1 VFSGLKRLAK
11 EGEAMWDVEL
21 YQQILG
27 LEEPWSV
34 RDVELNIDEGRV
46 DIHIEHSQGVK
57 WKCPHCERELG
68 CYDHSPERTWR
79 HLDTCQLETHLHA
92 RIPRV
97 QCPEHGVVQVAV
109 HWAEGR
115 GRFTLL
121 MERFIIQALLACQTT
136 QGACELLR
144 ISWDQAWHVAQR
156 AVARGQARK
165 QAVVTPQIGVD
176 EKAFRKGHS
185 YVTVVNDI
193 ERGTVE
199 FVTEGREASLERYF
213 TSLTD
218 EQRQGIEAVD
228 MDMWEHY
235 VQATLEA
242 LPLAKEKI
250 AFGRFHIV
258 QHMTKA
264 VGQVRKAE
272 NRKLSSEGDVRLKKT
287 KYLWLT
293 TEQNLSE
300 KQRPTFAALKVSDL
314 KTARAWGDQGEPA
327 EPVELH
333 IARLGEA
340 ILWRVV
346 RLGQPQPPGTV
357 AAMLQRRLENV
368 VTYCKHFVTNA
379 VAEGLNS
386 KIMSIKRRAGGF
398 RNPENFKTAI
408 YFHCGGLS
416 LYP

>member
-1 VFSGLKRLAK
+1 MR
-11 EGEAMWDVEL
+11 DIEL

-34 RDVELNIDEGRV
+34 EEVELNLDEGRV
-46 DIHIEHSQGVK
+46 DIHVAHPAGAK
-57 WKCPHCERELG
+57 WKCPHCAHELS

-97 QCPEHGVVQVAV
+97 KCEAHGVVQVQV
-109 HWAEGR
+109 PWAEEH

-121 MERFIIQALLACQTT
+121 MERMIIQALLACQTT
-136 QGACELLR
+136 KGACELMR
-144 ISWDQAWHVAQR
+144 ISWDQAWHVTQR

-165 QAVVTPQIGVD
+165 EAVVVPQIGVD

-185 YVTVVNDI
+185 YLTVVNDI
-193 ERGTVE
+193 NRATVE
-199 FVTEGREASLERYF
+199 YVTEGREKASLERYF
-213 TSLTD
+213 AGLTD
-218 EQRQGIEAVD
+218 EQRQGIEGVA
-228 MDMWEHY
+228 MDMWEPY
-235 VQATLEA
+235 VQATLAA

-250 AFGRFHIV
+250 VFDRFHIM

-264 VGQVRKAE
+264 VDQVRKGE
-272 NRKLSSEGDVRLKKT
+272 HRTLSSAGDERLKKT

-293 TEQNLSE
+293 REDHLSE
-300 KQRPTFAALKVSDL
+300 KQEQAFKDLKHSAL
-314 KTARAWGDQGEPA
+314 KTARAWGIKENLANLWSYTSPGWAKRFFGQWYQWA
-327 EPVELH
+327 IRSRLEPVKK
-333 IARLGEA
+333 
-340 ILWRVV
+340 
-346 RLGQPQPPGTV
+346 V
-357 AAMLQRRLENV
+357 AAMIQRRLENV
-368 VTYCKHFVTNA
+368 ITYCRHFITNA

-386 KIMSIKRRAGGF
+386 KIMSIKRRAGGY

>member
-1 VFSGLKRLAK
+1 
-11 EGEAMWDVEL
+11 MQDVEL

-27 LEEPWSV
+27 LAEPWSV
-34 RDVELNIDEGRV
+34 REVELKIDEGRV
-46 DIHIEHSQGVK
+46 DIHVEHPAGVK
-57 WKCPHCERELG
+57 WQCPHCQRELS

-92 RIPRV
+92 RVPRV
-97 QCPEHGVVQVAV
+97 ECPEHGVVQVSV
-109 HWAEGR
+109 PWAEER

-136 QGACELLR
+136 KGACELLR
-144 ISWDQAWHVAQR
+144 ISWDQAWHVAER

-165 QAVVTPQIGVD
+165 EAVVTPQIGVD

-185 YVTVVNDI
+185 YMTVVNDI
-193 ERGTVE
+193 DRGTVE
-199 FVTEGREASLERYF
+199 YVTEHREKASLERYF
-213 TSLTD
+213 TGLTD
-218 EQRQGIEAVD
+218 EQRQGIQAVA
-228 MDMWEHY
+228 MDMWEPY

-242 LPLAKEKI
+242 LPLAKDKI
-250 AFGRFHIV
+250 VFDRFHIM

-264 VGQVRKAE
+264 VDQVRKAE
-272 NRKLSSEGDVRLKKT
+272 NRKLSSEGDERLKQT

-293 TEQNLSE
+293 TEENLSE
-300 KQRPTFAALKVSDL
+300 KQRPTFAALKGSDL
-314 KTARAWGDQGEPA
+314 KTARAWGIKENLRNLWSYTTPGWAKRFFDQWHRWA
-327 EPVELH
+327 TRSRLEPVKK
-333 IARLGEA
+333 
-340 ILWRVV
+340 
-346 RLGQPQPPGTV
+346 V
-357 AAMLQRRLENV
+357 AAMIQRRLENV

-398 RNPENFKTAI
+398 RNLENFKTAI

>member
-1 VFSGLKRLAK
+1 MR
-11 EGEAMWDVEL
+11 DIEL

-34 RDVELNIDEGRV
+34 QEVELNIDEGRV
-46 DIHIEHSQGVK
+46 DIHAEHPTGVK
-57 WKCPHCERELG
+57 WKCPHCERELS

-97 QCPEHGVVQVAV
+97 QCEEHGVVQVAV
-109 HWAEGR
+109 PWAEEH

-121 MERFIIQALLACQTT
+121 MERFIIQVLLACQTT
-136 QGACELLR
+136 KGACDLVR
-144 ISWDQAWHVAQR
+144 IKWDQAWHVGQR
-156 AVARGQARK
+156 AVARGMKRK
-165 QAVVTPQIGVD
+165 EAVVTPQIGVD
-176 EKAFRKGHS
+176 EKAFKKGQS
-185 YVTVVNDI
+185 YMTIVNDI
-193 ERGTVE
+193 NRGTVE
-199 FVTEGREASLERYF
+199 FITEDREKASLAKYYAG
-213 TSLTD
+213 LTN
-218 EQRQGIEAVD
+218 EQRQGITGVA
-228 MDMWEHY
+228 MDMWEPY

-250 AFGRFHIV
+250 VFDRFHIM

-264 VGQVRKAE
+264 VDQVRKGE
-272 NRKLSSEGDVRLKKT
+272 HRQLSSENDDRLKKT

-293 TEQNLSE
+293 TEKNLSE
-300 KQRPTFAALKVSDL
+300 KQEAAFEDLKNSAL
-314 KTARAWGDQGEPA
+314 KTARAWSIKETLRNLWSYQSTGWAKRFFDHWYKWA
-327 EPVELH
+327 SRSRLEPVKKV
-333 IARLGEA
+333 ARM
-340 ILWRVV
+340 I
-346 RLGQPQPPGTV
+346 
-357 AAMLQRRLENV
+357 QRRLENV
-368 VTYCKHFVTNA
+368 ITYCTHFITNA

-398 RNPENFKTAI
+398 SNPENFKTAV

>member
-1 VFSGLKRLAK
+1 MR
-11 EGEAMWDVEL
+11 DIEL

-34 RDVELNIDEGRV
+34 AEVELNIDEGRV
-46 DIHIEHSQGVK
+46 DIHVDHPQGVK
-57 WKCPHCERELG
+57 WKCPHCERELS

-79 HLDTCQLETHLHA
+79 HLDTCQLETYLHA

-97 QCPEHGVVQVAV
+97 QCEEHGVVQVAV
-109 HWAEGR
+109 PWAEEH

-121 MERFIIQALLACQTT
+121 MERMIIQALRACQTT
-136 QGACELLR
+136 QGACELMR
-144 ISWDQAWHVAQR
+144 ISWDQAWHVTER

-165 QAVVTPQIGVD
+165 EAVVTPQIGVD

-185 YVTVVNDI
+185 YMTVVNDI
-193 ERGTVE
+193 HRGTVE
-199 FVTEGREASLERYF
+199 FVTEDREKASLERYF
-213 TSLTD
+213 ATLSD
-218 EQRQGIEAVD
+218 EQRNGIEGVA
-228 MDMWEHY
+228 MDMWEPY

-250 AFGRFHIV
+250 VFDRFHIM

-264 VGQVRKAE
+264 VDQVRKGE
-272 NRKLSSEGDVRLKKT
+272 HRQLSSEGDERLKKT

-293 TEQNLSE
+293 REKNLSE
-300 KQRPTFAALKVSDL
+300 EQEATFEGLKNSAL
-314 KTARAWGDQGEPA
+314 KTARAWGIKENLANLWSYTSPGWAKRFFGKWYQWA
-327 EPVELH
+327 LRSRLAPVKK
-333 IARLGEA
+333 
-340 ILWRVV
+340 
-346 RLGQPQPPGTV
+346 V
-357 AAMLQRRLENV
+357 AAMIQRRLENV
-368 VTYCKHFVTNA
+368 ITYCKHFITNA

-386 KIMSIKRRAGGF
+386 KIMSIKRHAGGF
-398 RNPENFKTAI
+398 RNPKNFKTAI

>member
-1 VFSGLKRLAK
+1 MR
-11 EGEAMWDVEL
+11 DIEL

-27 LEEPWSV
+27 LVEPWTV
-34 RDVELNIDEGRV
+34 REVELKIDEGRV
-46 DIHIEHSQGVK
+46 EIYVEHPRGEK
-57 WKCPHCERELG
+57 WKCPHCERELS

-97 QCPEHGVVQVAV
+97 KCEEHGVVQVPV
-109 HWAEGR
+109 PWAEEH

-121 MERFIIQALLACQTT
+121 MERMIIQVLLACQTT
-136 QGACELLR
+136 KGACQLLR
-144 ISWDQAWHVAQR
+144 ITWDQAWHVVQR

-165 QAVVTPQIGVD
+165 EAVVTPQIGVD

-185 YVTVVNDI
+185 YMTLVGDI
-193 ERGTVE
+193 NRGTVE
-199 FVTEGREASLERYF
+199 FVTEGREKASLERYF
-213 TSLTD
+213 TSLTE
-218 EQRQGIEAVD
+218 EQRQGIEGVA
-228 MDMWEHY
+228 MDMWEPY

-250 AFGRFHIV
+250 VYDRFHIM

-264 VGQVRKAE
+264 VDQVRKAE
-272 NRKLSSEGDVRLKKT
+272 NRKLFSEGDERLKKT
-287 KYLWLT
+287 KYLWLS
-293 TEQNLSE
+293 TEKNLSE
-300 KQRPTFAALKVSDL
+300 KQEAAFEALKNSDL
-314 KTARAWGDQGEPA
+314 QTARAWGIKENLRNLWSYTSPGWAKRFFGQWYQWASRSRLEP
-327 EPVELH
+327 
-333 IARLGEA
+333 IKK
-340 ILWRVV
+340 
-346 RLGQPQPPGTV
+346 V
-357 AAMLQRRLENV
+357 AAMVQRRLENV
-368 VTYCKHFVTNA
+368 ITYCTHFITNA

-398 RNPENFKTAI
+398 RNGENFKTAI

>member
-1 VFSGLKRLAK
+1 MR
-11 EGEAMWDVEL
+11 DIEL

-27 LEEPWSV
+27 LEEPWRV
-34 RDVELNIDEGRV
+34 QEVELDIDAGRV
-46 DIHIEHSQGVK
+46 DIQVEHPEGLK
-57 WKCPHCERELG
+57 WKCPHCERELS

-97 QCPEHGVVQVAV
+97 QCPEHGVLQVAV
-109 HWAEGR
+109 PWAEGR

-136 QGACELLR
+136 KGACALLR
-144 ISWDQAWHVAQR
+144 ISWDQAWHVAER

-165 QAVVTPQIGVD
+165 EAVVTRQIGVD

-185 YVTVVNDI
+185 YMTVVNDI

-199 FVTEGREASLERYF
+199 YVTEDREKASLERYYA
-213 TSLTD
+213 TLSD
-218 EQRQGIEAVD
+218 QQRQGIEAVA
-228 MDMWEHY
+228 MDMWEPY
-235 VQATLEA
+235 VQATLES
-242 LPLAKEKI
+242 LPLAREKI
-250 AFGRFHIV
+250 VFDRFHIM
-258 QHMTKA
+258 QHMTQA
-264 VGQVRKAE
+264 VDQVRKAE
-272 NRKLSSEGDVRLKKT
+272 NRRLSSEGDERLKKT

-293 TEQNLSE
+293 TEENLSE
-300 KQRPTFAALKVSDL
+300 KQRPRFAELRESDL
-314 KTARAWGDQGEPA
+314 RTARAWGIKENLRNLWSYASPGWA
-327 EPVELH
+327 KRFFGSWYRWARRSRLEPV
-333 IARLGEA
+333 RK
-340 ILWRVV
+340 
-346 RLGQPQPPGTV
+346 V
-357 AAMLQRRLENV
+357 AAMIQRRLENV

-398 RNPENFKTAI
+398 RSAENFKTAI

>member
-1 VFSGLKRLAK
+1 MR
-11 EGEAMWDVEL
+11 DIEL

-34 RDVELNIDEGRV
+34 KEVELNIDEGRV
-46 DIHIEHSQGVK
+46 DIHVEHAPGTK
-57 WKCPHCERELG
+57 WKCRQCERELS
-68 CYDHSPERTWR
+68 CYDHSAERTWR
-79 HLDTCQLETHLHA
+79 HLDTCQLQTHLHA

-97 QCPEHGVVQVAV
+97 QCEEHGVVQVAV
-109 HWAEGR
+109 PWAEEH

-121 MERFIIQALLACQTT
+121 MERFIIQVLRACQTT
-136 QGACELLR
+136 QGACDLVR
-144 ISWDQAWHVAQR
+144 ISWDQAWHVAER

-165 QAVVTPQIGVD
+165 EAMVTPQIGVD

-185 YVTVVNDI
+185 YMTVVNDI
-193 ERGTVE
+193 NRGTVE
-199 FVTEGREASLERYF
+199 FVTEDREKASLERYYA
-213 TSLTD
+213 TLTD
-218 EQRQGIEAVD
+218 EQRQGITGVA
-228 MDMWEHY
+228 MDMWEPY

-250 AFGRFHIV
+250 VFDRFHIM
-258 QHMTKA
+258 QHLTKA
-264 VGQVRKAE
+264 VDQVRKVE
-272 NRKLSSEGDVRLKKT
+272 NRKLSQESDERLKKT
-287 KYLWLT
+287 RYLWLT

-300 KQRPTFAALKVSDL
+300 KQAAAFEDLKNSDL
-314 KTARAWGDQGEPA
+314 KTARAWGIKENLRNLWSYTSPGWAKRFFSQWYQWA
-327 EPVELH
+327 SRSRLEPVKKV
-333 IARLGEA
+333 ARM
-340 ILWRVV
+340 I
-346 RLGQPQPPGTV
+346 
-357 AAMLQRRLENV
+357 QRRLENV
-368 VTYCKHFVTNA
+368 ITYCTHFITNA

>member
-1 VFSGLKRLAK
+1 MR
-11 EGEAMWDVEL
+11 DVEL

-46 DIHIEHSQGVK
+46 DIHVEHPEGMK
-57 WKCPHCERELG
+57 WKCPHCERELS
-68 CYDHSPERTWR
+68 CYDHSPQRTWR

-109 HWAEGR
+109 PWAQER

-144 ISWDQAWHVAQR
+144 ISWDQAWHVAER

-165 QAVVTPQIGVD
+165 EAVVTPRIGVD

-185 YVTVVNDI
+185 YMTVVNDI

-199 FVTEGREASLERYF
+199 FVTEDREKVSLERYYA
-213 TSLTD
+213 TLTD
-218 EQRQGIEAVD
+218 VQRQGIEAVA
-228 MDMWEHY
+228 MDMWEPY

-250 AFGRFHIV
+250 VYDRFHIM
-258 QHMTKA
+258 QHMTAA
-264 VGQVRKAE
+264 VDKVRKAE
-272 NRKLSSEGDVRLKKT
+272 NRKLSLEGDERLKRT

-293 TEQNLSE
+293 TEKNLSE
-300 KQRPTFAALKVSDL
+300 KQEHSFASLKRSDL
-314 KTARAWGDQGEPA
+314 KTARAWGIKENLRNLWSYTSPGWAKRFFGEWYCWA
-327 EPVELH
+327 SRSRLEPVKK
-333 IARLGEA
+333 
-340 ILWRVV
+340 
-346 RLGQPQPPGTV
+346 V
-357 AAMLQRRLENV
+357 AAMIQRRLENV

-386 KIMSIKRRAGGF
+386 KIMSLKRRAGGF

>member
-1 VFSGLKRLAK
+1 MR
-11 EGEAMWDVEL
+11 DIEL

-27 LEEPWSV
+27 LEEPWRV
-34 RDVELNIDEGRV
+34 QEVELNIEEGRV
-46 DIHIEHSQGVK
+46 DIQVEHPEGMK
-57 WKCPHCERELG
+57 WKCPHCERELS

-109 HWAEGR
+109 PWAEGR

-121 MERFIIQALLACQTT
+121 MERFIIQALVACQTT
-136 QGACELLR
+136 KGACALLR
-144 ISWDQAWHVAQR
+144 ISWDQAWHVAER

-165 QAVVTPQIGVD
+165 EAVVTRQIGVD

-185 YVTVVNDI
+185 YMTVVNDI

-199 FVTEGREASLERYF
+199 YVTEDREKASLERYYA
-213 TSLTD
+213 TLSD
-218 EQRQGIEAVD
+218 QQRQGIEAVA
-228 MDMWEHY
+228 MDMWEPY
-235 VQATLEA
+235 VQATLES
-242 LPLAKEKI
+242 LPLAREKI
-250 AFGRFHIV
+250 VFDRFHIM

-264 VGQVRKAE
+264 VDQVRKAE
-272 NRKLSSEGDVRLKKT
+272 NRKLSLEGDERLKKT

-293 TEQNLSE
+293 TEENLSE
-300 KQRPTFAALKVSDL
+300 KQRPRFAELRESDL
-314 KTARAWGDQGEPA
+314 RTARAWGIKENLRNLWSYASPGWAKRVIGQWYRSA
-327 EPVELH
+327 RRSRLEPV
-333 IARLGEA
+333 RK
-340 ILWRVV
+340 
-346 RLGQPQPPGTV
+346 V
-357 AAMLQRRLENV
+357 AAMIQRRLENV
-368 VTYCKHFVTNA
+368 VSYCKHFVTNA

-398 RNPENFKTAI
+398 RNAENFKTAI

>member
-1 VFSGLKRLAK
+1 
-11 EGEAMWDVEL
+11 MQDVQL
-21 YQQILG
+21 YEQILG
-27 LEEPWSV
+27 LAKPWSV
-34 RDVELNIDEGRV
+34 REVELNLDEGRV
-46 DIHIEHSQGVK
+46 DIHVQHPSGVK
-57 WKCPHCERELG
+57 WQCPHCQRELS

-109 HWAEGR
+109 AWAEER

-121 MERFIIQALLACQTT
+121 MERFIIEALLACQTT
-136 QGACELLR
+136 QGACDLLR
-144 ISWDQAWHVAQR
+144 ISWDQAWHVAER

-165 QAVVTPQIGVD
+165 QAVVMPQIGVD
-176 EKAFRKGHS
+176 EKAFRRRHS
-185 YVTVVNDI
+185 YMTVVNDI

-199 FVTEGREASLERYF
+199 YVTEDREKASLQRYF
-213 TSLTD
+213 SQLTD
-218 EQRQGIEAVD
+218 EQRQGIEAVA
-228 MDMWEHY
+228 MDMWEPY
-235 VQATLEA
+235 VQATMEA

-250 AFGRFHIV
+250 VFDRFHIM

-264 VGQVRKAE
+264 VDQVRKAE
-272 NRKLSSEGDVRLKKT
+272 NQKLSLEGDERLKKT

-293 TEQNLSE
+293 TEENLSE
-300 KQRPTFAALKVSDL
+300 KQRPRFAALKDSDL
-314 KTARAWGDQGEPA
+314 KTARAWGIKENLRNLWTYATPGWAKRFFKEWYGWA
-327 EPVELH
+327 TRSRLEPVKK
-333 IARLGEA
+333 
-340 ILWRVV
+340 
-346 RLGQPQPPGTV
+346 V
-357 AAMLQRRLENV
+357 AAMIQRRLENV
-368 VTYCKHFVTNA
+368 TSYCKHFVTNA

-398 RNPENFKTAI
+398 RNAANFKTAI

>member
-1 VFSGLKRLAK
+1 
-11 EGEAMWDVEL
+11 MQDIEL

-27 LEEPWSV
+27 LEEPWRV
-34 RDVELNIDEGRV
+34 QEVELNIDAGRV
-46 DIHIEHSQGVK
+46 DIQVEHPEGVK
-57 WKCPHCERELG
+57 WRCPHCERELS

-109 HWAEGR
+109 PWAEGR

-136 QGACELLR
+136 KGACKLLR
-144 ISWDQAWHVAQR
+144 ISWDQAWHVAER

-165 QAVVTPQIGVD
+165 EAVVTRQIGVD

-185 YVTVVNDI
+185 YMTVVNDI

-199 FVTEGREASLERYF
+199 YVTEDREKASLERYF
-213 TSLTD
+213 KTLTD
-218 EQRQGIEAVD
+218 QQRQGIEAVA
-228 MDMWEHY
+228 MDMWEPY
-235 VQATLEA
+235 VQAALES
-242 LPLAKEKI
+242 LPLAREKI
-250 AFGRFHIV
+250 VFDRFHIM
-258 QHMTKA
+258 QHMTQA
-264 VGQVRKAE
+264 VDQVRKAE
-272 NRKLSSEGDVRLKKT
+272 NRQLSLEGDERLKKT

-293 TEQNLSE
+293 TEENLSE
-300 KQRPTFAALKVSDL
+300 KQRPRFAELRESDL
-314 KTARAWGDQGEPA
+314 RTARAWGIKENLRNLWSYASPGWAQRFFGQWYRWA
-327 EPVELH
+327 RRSRLEPV
-333 IARLGEA
+333 RK
-340 ILWRVV
+340 
-346 RLGQPQPPGTV
+346 V
-357 AAMLQRRLENV
+357 AAMIQRRLENV
-368 VTYCKHFVTNA
+368 ITYCKHFVTNA

-398 RNPENFKTAI
+398 RNAENFKTAI

>member
-1 VFSGLKRLAK
+1 MR
-11 EGEAMWDVEL
+11 DVEL

-27 LEEPWSV
+27 LEEPWRV
-34 RDVELNIDEGRV
+34 WGVELNIEEGRV
-46 DIHIEHSQGVK
+46 DIRVEHPEGRK
-57 WKCPHCERELG
+57 WQCPHCARELS

-97 QCPEHGVVQVAV
+97 QCPEHGVVQVSV
-109 HWAEGR
+109 PWAEER

-136 QGACELLR
+136 QGACDLLR
-144 ISWDQAWHVAQR
+144 ISWDQAWHVAER

-165 QAVVTPQIGVD
+165 EAVVIPRIGVD

-185 YVTVVNDI
+185 YMTVVNDI
-193 ERGTVE
+193 DRGTVE
-199 FVTEGREASLERYF
+199 YVTDDREKASLGRYYAG
-213 TSLTD
+213 LTP
-218 EQRQGIEAVD
+218 EQRQGLEAVA
-228 MDMWEHY
+228 MDMWEPY

-250 AFGRFHIV
+250 VFDRFHIM
-258 QHMTKA
+258 QHLTRA
-264 VGQVRKAE
+264 VDKVRKVE
-272 NRKLSSEGDVRLKKT
+272 NRVLSQEGDERLKKT

-293 TEQNLSE
+293 TEENLSE
-300 KQRPTFAALKVSDL
+300 KQQPTFAALKRSDL
-314 KTARAWGDQGEPA
+314 KTARAWGIKENLRSLWSYTSPGWAKRFFKTWYQWA
-327 EPVELH
+327 SRSRLEPVK
-333 IARLGEA
+333 
-340 ILWRVV
+340 
-346 RLGQPQPPGTV
+346 QV
-357 AAMLQRRLENV
+357 AQMIQRRLENV
-368 VTYCKHFVTNA
+368 VTYCTHFVTNA

-386 KIMSIKRRAGGF
+386 KIMSLKRRAGGF
-398 RNPENFKTAI
+398 RNPQNFKTAI

>member
-1 VFSGLKRLAK
+1 MR
-11 EGEAMWDVEL
+11 DIEL

-27 LEEPWSV
+27 LEEPWRV
-34 RDVELNIDEGRV
+34 QEVELDIDAGRV
-46 DIHIEHSQGVK
+46 DIQVEHPEGMK
-57 WKCPHCERELG
+57 WKCPHCERELS

-109 HWAEGR
+109 PWAEGR

-136 QGACELLR
+136 KGACALLR
-144 ISWDQAWHVAQR
+144 ISWDQAWHVAER
-156 AVARGQARK
+156 AVTRGQARK
-165 QAVVTPQIGVD
+165 EAVVTRQIGVD

-185 YVTVVNDI
+185 YMTVVNDI

-199 FVTEGREASLERYF
+199 YVTEDREKASLERYYA
-213 TSLTD
+213 TLSD
-218 EQRQGIEAVD
+218 QQRQGIEAVA
-228 MDMWEHY
+228 MDMWEPY
-235 VQATLEA
+235 VQATLES
-242 LPLAKEKI
+242 LPLAREKI
-250 AFGRFHIV
+250 VFDRFHIM
-258 QHMTKA
+258 QHMTQA
-264 VGQVRKAE
+264 VDQVRKAE
-272 NRKLSSEGDVRLKKT
+272 NRQLSLEGDERLKKT

-293 TEQNLSE
+293 TEENLSE
-300 KQRPTFAALKVSDL
+300 KQRPRFADLRESDL
-314 KTARAWGDQGEPA
+314 RTARAWGIKENLRNLWSYASPGWAKRFFGQWYRWA
-327 EPVELH
+327 RRSRLEPV
-333 IARLGEA
+333 RK
-340 ILWRVV
+340 
-346 RLGQPQPPGTV
+346 V
-357 AAMLQRRLENV
+357 AAMIQRRLENV
-368 VTYCKHFVTNA
+368 VSYCKHFVTNA

-398 RNPENFKTAI
+398 RNAENFKTAI

>member
-1 VFSGLKRLAK
+1 
-11 EGEAMWDVEL
+11 MQDVQL
-21 YQQILG
+21 YEQILG
-27 LEEPWSV
+27 LSSPWGV
-34 RDVELNIDEGRV
+34 RSVELNFDEGRV
-46 DIHIEHSQGVK
+46 DIHAEHASGVK
-57 WKCPHCERELG
+57 WQCPHCQRELS

-109 HWAEGR
+109 AWAEER

-121 MERFIIQALLACQTT
+121 MERFIIQALQACQTT
-136 QGACELLR
+136 QGACDLLR
-144 ISWDQAWHVAQR
+144 ISWDQAWHVAER

-165 QAVVTPQIGVD
+165 ETVVMPRIGVD
-176 EKAFRKGHS
+176 EKAFRRGHS
-185 YVTVVNDI
+185 YMTVVNDI

-199 FVTEGREASLERYF
+199 YVTEDRDKASLQRYF
-213 TSLTD
+213 SKLTD
-218 EQRQGIEAVD
+218 EQRQGIEAVA
-228 MDMWEHY
+228 MDMWEPY

-242 LPLAKEKI
+242 LPLAQEKI
-250 AFGRFHIV
+250 VFDRFHIM

-264 VGQVRKAE
+264 VDQVRKTE
-272 NRKLSSEGDVRLKKT
+272 NRQLSSEGDERLKKT

-293 TEQNLSE
+293 TEDNLSE
-300 KQRPTFAALKVSDL
+300 KQRPTFAALKTSDL
-314 KTARAWGDQGEPA
+314 KTARAWGIKENLRNLWSYATPGWARRFFKEWYGWA
-327 EPVELH
+327 TRSRLEPVKK
-333 IARLGEA
+333 
-340 ILWRVV
+340 
-346 RLGQPQPPGTV
+346 V
-357 AAMLQRRLENV
+357 AAMIQRRLKNV
-368 VTYCKHFVTNA
+368 VTYCKHSVTNA

-398 RNPENFKTAI
+398 RNPTNFKTAI

>member
-1 VFSGLKRLAK
+1 MR
-11 EGEAMWDVEL
+11 DVEL

-27 LEEPWSV
+27 LESPWSV
-34 RDVELNIDEGRV
+34 RDVVLNIDEGRV
-46 DIHIEHSQGVK
+46 DIHVQHPEGVK
-57 WKCPHCERELG
+57 WQCPHCARELS
-68 CYDHSPERTWR
+68 CYDHVPERTWR

-97 QCPEHGVVQVAV
+97 NCVEHGVVQVSV
-109 HWAEGR
+109 PWSEER

-165 QAVVTPQIGVD
+165 GTVVTRQIGVD

-185 YVTVVNDI
+185 YMTVVNSI

-199 FVTEGREASLERYF
+199 FVTEDREKASLARYF
-213 TSLTD
+213 AGLTD
-218 EQRQGIEAVD
+218 EQRQGIEAVA
-228 MDMWEHY
+228 MDMWDPY

-242 LPLAKEKI
+242 LPLAREKI
-250 AFGRFHIV
+250 VYDRFHIM
-258 QHMTKA
+258 QHMTGA
-264 VGQVRKAE
+264 VDKVRKTE
-272 NRKLSSEGDVRLKKT
+272 HRKLSLEGDARLKRT

-293 TEQNLSE
+293 TEENLSE
-300 KQRPTFAALKVSDL
+300 RQRPKFADLKSSDL
-314 KTARAWGDQGEPA
+314 KTARAWGLKENLRNLWSYTSPGWAKRFFGTWYQWA
-327 EPVELH
+327 IRSRLEPVKK
-333 IARLGEA
+333 
-340 ILWRVV
+340 
-346 RLGQPQPPGTV
+346 V
-357 AAMLQRRLENV
+357 ASMIKRRLENV
-368 VTYCKHFVTNA
+368 ITYCRHFVTNA

-386 KIMSIKRRAGGF
+386 KIMSLKRRAGGF
-398 RNPENFKTAI
+398 RNPDNFKTAI
-408 YFHCGGLS
+408 YFHCGGLD